1 MTRVPTDRDVS
12 VQNVNTELKS
22 NAVYRLDTTITQN
35 GVISVSTSTKIVMH
49 VRGTRNR
56 YKHSHNNNM
65 NIKREI
71 YTLNME

>member
-35 GVISVSTSTKIVMH
+35 GVISVSTSTKIMMH
-49 VRGTRNR
+49 VRGTCNV
-56 YKHSHNNNM
+56 
-65 NIKREI
+65 
-71 YTLNME
+71 YTNTISTAICTER